1 MYIDNREELGADQ
14 MRTAEI
20 MRPLADRI
28 AEEKPELKD
37 GIAKLRE
44 FLTPDVYDRSFDQV
58 ETFTKSGDMLLIVTD
73 AMRRSFIERDCIGA
87 LKEAFGVKYVR
98 VVA

>member
-1 MYIDNREELGADQ
+1 MYVDNREELVADQ

-20 MRPLADRI
+20 MRPLAERI
-28 AEEKPELKD
+28 VEEKPELKD
-37 GIAKLRE
+37 SIAKLRE
-44 FLTPDVYDRSFDQV
+44 LLPQDVYDRSFAKV
-58 ETFTKSGDMLLIVTD
+58 ETFTKSGDVLLIVTD

-87 LKEAFGVKYVR
+87 LKDAFGVKYVR